1 MNDIRNFFRVLFK
14 KDMSRREVFRA
25 WKKFYESTERVLP
38 GSCFHM
44 RDELPIMHYD
54 RHREKRAD
62 FDIVLDIRKGQF
74 IYYLG
79 DDVAAVSKPMS
90 NTDICGML
98 VAKNLAYFST
108 TVDALME
115 AIEDGN
121 NEEAIGL

>member
-14 KDMSRREVFRA
+14 KDLSRREVFKA
-25 WKKFYESTERVLP
+25 WKKFHESTEGKLP
-38 GSCFHM
+38 GSFFHM

-54 RHREKRAD
+54 RHREKRVD
-62 FDIVLDIRKGQF
+62 FDITLDIRKGQF

-79 DDVAAVSKPMS
+79 DDIAAVSKPMS

-121 NEEAIGL
+121 NGEAIGL